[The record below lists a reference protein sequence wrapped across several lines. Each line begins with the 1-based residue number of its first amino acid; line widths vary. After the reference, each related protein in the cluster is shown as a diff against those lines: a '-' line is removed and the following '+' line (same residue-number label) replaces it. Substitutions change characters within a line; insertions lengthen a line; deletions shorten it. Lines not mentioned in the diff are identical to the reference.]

1 MNILVENYTEHLNI
15 KAFQDDLI
23 NWYYKVKRDLPWR
36 INRDP
41 YRILV
46 SEIMLQQTQV
56 VTVIPYYERF
66 MKLFPT
72 TKELAEA
79 DDQTLLKAWEGLG
92 YYSRARNHEKVHE

>member
-15 KAFQDDLI
+15 DDFQEDLI
-23 NWYYKVKRDLPWR
+23 NWYYIVKRDLPWR

-56 VTVIPYYERF
+56 VTVIPFIMNVYEVISNDKRI
-66 MKLFPT
+66 
-72 TKELAEA
+72 
-79 DDQTLLKAWEGLG
+79 
-92 YYSRARNHEKVHE
+92 S

>member
-1 MNILVENYTEHLNI
+1 MRIILSHLNI

-46 SEIMLQQTQV
+46 SEIMLQQTTTE
-56 VTVIPYYERF
+56 TVIPYYVAFLEIF
-66 MKLFPT
+66 
-72 TKELAEA
+72 
-79 DDQTLLKAWEGLG
+79 
-92 YYSRARNHEKVHE
+92 YN